1 MKKNI
6 FLATLFILIIQE
18 ISSQVVLSADKSK
31 DTYSLIN
38 SVLANPNR
46 NVVEVPDCN
55 HEGFGNHITQEFDS
69 ELNKDV
75 FLFHIHVTPDNDR
88 CQKFDR
94 QRNEIKTYSD
104 SPENVKA
111 NIGETIEYKWKFK
124 ISSDFKPS
132 SSFTHI
138 HQIKSVG
145 GPYASI
151 PMISFTLRKSNPDRL
166 ELRYTSTTD
175 QNTLKTANLDLF
187 RGNWVEVTEVIK
199 FGDIGSY
206 AVEIKNISNN
216 EVIFNYS
223 NNPIDMWQ
231 DGAEFSRPKWG
242 IYRSLNNQQ
251 DLKDEVVKYADFSI
265 EEITNLLSVEALKEK
280 AENILLFPNPSSKE
294 VTIKN
299 ANSENYDTIEMYDYS
314 GRKISIDK
322 KINKNKLDVSDFSK
336 GLYFIVFKKDTIT
349 TKVLKC
355 FVK

>member
-6 FLATLFILIIQE
+6 HLASIFIFISLG
-18 ISSQVVLSADKSK
+18 ISSQVILNADKSK
-31 DTYSLIN
+31 DTYGLIN

-55 HEGFGNHITQEFDS
+55 HKDFGNHITQEFDTD
-69 ELNKDV
+69 LNKDV

-104 SPENVKA
+104 SPENTKGT
-111 NIGETIEYKWKFK
+111 IGETVAYKWKFK
-124 ISSDFKPS
+124 ISEDFQPS

-166 ELRYTSTTD
+166 ELRYTATTD
-175 QNTLKTANLDLF
+175 QNTLKTADLDLF

-199 FGDIGSY
+199 FGEVGSY
-206 AVEIKNISNN
+206 SVEIKKISNN

-223 NNPIDMWQ
+223 NSPIDMWQ

-242 IYRSLNNQQ
+242 IYRSLNKKE
-251 DLKDEVVKYADFSI
+251 DLKDEIVKYADFSI
-265 EEITNLLSVEALKEK
+265 EEITDILSVETLREK

-294 VTIKN
+294 ITFKN
-299 ANSENYDTIEMYDYS
+299 ANSENYDTIEMYDNS
-314 GRKISIDK
+314 GRKISIDT

-336 GLYFIVFKKDTIT
+336 GLYFIVFKKKTVI

-355 FVK
+355 YVK

>member
-1 MKKNI
+1 MKKSFYLASI
-6 FLATLFILIIQE
+6 FIFIIQG
-18 ISSQVVLSADKSK
+18 ISSQVVLNADKSK
-31 DTYSLIN
+31 DTYALIN

-46 NVVEVPDCN
+46 NVVEAPDCN
-55 HEGFGNHITQEFDS
+55 HDEFGNHITQEFDT

-88 CQKFDR
+88 CKKFDR

-124 ISSDFKPS
+124 ISSDFQPS

-145 GPYASI
+145 GPYSSI

-166 ELRYTSTTD
+166 ELRYTSTKD

-199 FGDIGSY
+199 FGDVGSY
-206 AVEIKNISNN
+206 SVEIKKISNN

-223 NNPIDMWQ
+223 NSPIDMWQ

-242 IYRSLNNQQ
+242 IYRSLNKKE
-251 DLKDEVVKYADFSI
+251 DLKDEIVKYADFSI
-265 EEITNLLSVEALKEK
+265 EEITDILSVETLKQK

-294 VTIKN
+294 IEFKN
-299 ANSENYDTIEMYDYS
+299 ASLENYDTIEMYDNS
-314 GRKISIDK
+314 GRKIDIDN
-322 KINKNKLDVSDFSK
+322 KIDKNKLDVSGFSK
-336 GLYFIVFKKDTIT
+336 GLYFIVFKKKTVI

-355 FVK
+355 YVK